1 MTLAEFIESRSRTPV
16 LLKDPTIRRN
26 RFLMLCND
34 EELHFFALKLGDE
47 DSAEANEIRREIEI
61 RKNETV

>member
-1 MTLAEFIESRSRTPV
+1 
-16 LLKDPTIRRN
+16 
-26 RFLMLCND
+26 MLCND